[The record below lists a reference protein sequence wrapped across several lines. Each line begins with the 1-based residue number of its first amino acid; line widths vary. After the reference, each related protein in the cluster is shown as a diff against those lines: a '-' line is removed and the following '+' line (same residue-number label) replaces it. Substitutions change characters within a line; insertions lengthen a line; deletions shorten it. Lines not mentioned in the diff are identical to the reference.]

1 MALTQKEIT
10 FNGDI
15 KRKLLACAIDLS
27 DKAGTPE
34 YLVVGY
40 KVGASTLET
49 NVDKE
54 TITDILGDPYTTIN
68 KVELSQQFQGAPL
81 KGGDTGK
88 LPAKLIHILRTQDY
102 EKFSQ
107 FKCVLIYG
115 FLGTG
120 AAPYEADL
128 YDGCTISPENL
139 GGENWTTMDFTVDFG
154 GNVTHGTT
162 DKLKGVVKF
171 TPGAPTV

>member
-1 MALTQKEIT
+1 MALTQKQIT
-10 FNGDI
+10 SEGDV
-15 KRKLLACAIDLS
+15 KRSLLACAVDVS
-27 DKAGTPE
+27 DSSTPE

-54 TITDILGDPYTTIN
+54 TITDILGESHTTIN

-88 LPAKLIHILRTQDY
+88 LPAKLIHILRTQQY

-107 FKCVLIYG
+107 FKCILIYG

-120 AAPYEADL
+120 EAPYEADL
-128 YDGCTISPENL
+128 YSGCTISPENL
-139 GGENWTTMDFTVDFG
+139 GGENWTTMDLTVDFG
-154 GNVTHGTT
+154 GEVTHGTANGI
-162 DKLKGVVKF
+162 KGVVTF
-171 TPGAPTV
+171 TPAVPAG